1 MQLYSLFPILYLT
14 MRHRSRIIEDNRDLE
29 VWPAFTDLMSN
40 SFMILSLLLLLAI
53 IKSLFIESISDAN
66 QNRAIKLQQEISRL
80 QNQLQQKT
88 NQVTNLQGKVGNFQ
102 NQVTQLQGLVT
113 TSKDKLEQKS
123 NRVTELETEI
133 EKLKS
138 PPIIVIRDSKSRR
151 FESGSAEISG
161 DLKGFIEEDLVKQI
175 ENFAKE
181 YQGYVVEVI
190 GHTDGQVN
198 KGSISNLDTQLE
210 QVAKGNESVSSLAAG
225 SNADLGLMRA
235 LAVVQRLQK
244 NPRLQELDLKFKA
257 YSAAQLY
264 NPTGNYAGANR
275 SPDQS
280 RRRIEVRF
288 TPSAVER

>member
-1 MQLYSLFPILYLT
+1 

-198 KGSISNLDTQLE
+198 RGSISNLDTELE
-210 QVAKGNESVSSLAAG
+210 QVVKGNESVSSLAAG

>member
-1 MQLYSLFPILYLT
+1 

-29 VWPAFTDLMSN
+29 IWPAFTDLMSN

-66 QNRAIKLQQEISRL
+66 QNRAIKLQQEISSL
-80 QNQLQQKT
+80 QNQLEQKT
-88 NQVTNLQGKVGNFQ
+88 NQATSLQGKLGNLQ

-138 PPIIVIRDSKSRR
+138 PPVIVIRDSQSRR

-161 DLKGFIEEDLVKQI
+161 DLKGFIEEDLVQQI
-175 ENFAKE
+175 EDFAKE

-235 LAVVQRLQK
+235 LAVVQRL
-244 NPRLQELDLKFKA
+244 
-257 YSAAQLY
+257 
-264 NPTGNYAGANR
+264 
-275 SPDQS
+275 
-280 RRRIEVRF
+280 
-288 TPSAVER
+288 

>member
-1 MQLYSLFPILYLT
+1 

>member
-1 MQLYSLFPILYLT
+1 
-14 MRHRSRIIEDNRDLE
+14 MRHRSRLVEDNRDLE

-53 IKSLFIESISDAN
+53 IKSLFVQSISDAN
-66 QNRAIKLQQEISRL
+66 QNRALELQQQISSL

-88 NQVTNLQGKVGNFQ
+88 GEVGNLENQVTK
-102 NQVTQLQGLVT
+102 LQGLVT
-113 TSKDKLEQKS
+113 TSKDELEQKS
-123 NRVTELETEI
+123 NRVTQLETEI

-138 PPIIVIRDSKSRR
+138 PPVIVIEDSPSRR

-161 DLKGFIEEDLVKQI
+161 GLKSYIEGDLIKKIEDYG
-175 ENFAKE
+175 KE
-181 YQGYVVEVI
+181 YNQGYVVEVI

-198 KGSISNLDTQLE
+198 QRSGSNLDTQLE
-210 QVAKGNESVSSLAAG
+210 KVAKGNESVNSLVPG

-235 LAVVQRLQK
+235 LAVVKKLQK
-244 NPRLQELDLKFKA
+244 NPRLKKLGLKFRA

-264 NPTGNYAGANR
+264 SPGGDFAGANR
-275 SPDQS
+275 NPEQS

-288 TPSAVER
+288 TPIAVER

>member
-1 MQLYSLFPILYLT
+1 
-14 MRHRSRIIEDNRDLE
+14 MRNRSRIIEDNLELE

-40 SFMILSLLLLLAI
+40 SFMILSLLLLLAV

-66 QNRAIKLQQEISRL
+66 QNRAIKLQQEVSSL

-88 NQVTNLQGKVGNFQ
+88 NELIGLQGQVGNFK
-102 NQVTQLQGLVT
+102 NQVTQLQGLVN
-113 TSKDKLEQKS
+113 TSKEELQKKS
-123 NRVTELETEI
+123 NRVTELEIEI
-133 EKLKS
+133 KKLNS
-138 PPIIVIRDSKSRR
+138 PPVIIIRDSKSRR

-161 DLKGFIEEDLVKQI
+161 NLKGFIESDLVKQI

-181 YQGYVVEVI
+181 YQGYIVEVI

-198 KGSISNLDTQLE
+198 KGSTSNLDTQLE
-210 QVAKGNESVSSLAAG
+210 QVVKGNKSVSSLTAG

-235 LAVVQRLQK
+235 LAVVQKMQK
-244 NPRLQELDLKFKA
+244 NSRLQELGLQFRA

-264 NPTGNYAGANR
+264 NPTGDYAEANR
-275 SPDQS
+275 NPDQS

>member
-1 MQLYSLFPILYLT
+1 

-66 QNRAIKLQQEISRL
+66 QNRAIALQQELSSL

-88 NQVTNLQGKVGNFQ
+88 NEVTGLQGKIGNLQ
-102 NQVTQLQGLVT
+102 NQVTELQGLVT
-113 TSKDKLEQKS
+113 TSKEELQQKS

-138 PPIIVIRDSKSRR
+138 PPVIVIRDSKSRR

-161 DLKGFIEEDLVKQI
+161 DLKGFIEEDLVQQI

-210 QVAKGNESVSSLAAG
+210 EVAKGNGSVSSLAAG

-244 NPRLQELDLKFKA
+244 ILVSKNW
-257 YSAAQLY
+257 
-264 NPTGNYAGANR
+264 
-275 SPDQS
+275 
-280 RRRIEVRF
+280 I
-288 TPSAVER
+288 

>member
-1 MQLYSLFPILYLT
+1 
-14 MRHRSRIIEDNRDLE
+14 MRNRSRIIENNLELE

-40 SFMILSLLLLLAI
+40 SFMILSLLLLLAV

-66 QNRAIKLQQEISRL
+66 QNRAIKLQQEVSSL

-88 NQVTNLQGKVGNFQ
+88 NELIGLQGQVGNFK
-102 NQVTQLQGLVT
+102 NQVTQLQGLVN
-113 TSKDKLEQKS
+113 TSKGELQKKS
-123 NRVTELETEI
+123 NRVTELEIEI
-133 EKLKS
+133 KKLNS
-138 PPIIVIRDSKSRR
+138 PPVIIISDSKSRR

-161 DLKGFIEEDLVKQI
+161 NLKGFIESDLVKQI

-181 YQGYVVEVI
+181 YQGYIVEVI

-198 KGSISNLDTQLE
+198 KGSTSNLDTQLE
-210 QVAKGNESVSSLAAG
+210 QVVKGNKSVSSLTAG

-235 LAVVQRLQK
+235 LAVVQKLQ
-244 NPRLQELDLKFKA
+244 NNSRLQELGLQFRA

-264 NPTGNYAGANR
+264 NSTGDYAEVNR
-275 SPDQS
+275 NPDQS

>member
-1 MQLYSLFPILYLT
+1 
-14 MRHRSRIIEDNRDLE
+14 MRHRSRLVEDNRDLE

-53 IKSLFIESISDAN
+53 IKSLFVQSISDAN
-66 QNRAIKLQQEISRL
+66 QNRALQLQQQINSL
-80 QNQLQQKT
+80 QNQLQERT
-88 NQVTNLQGKVGNFQ
+88 NQVTGLQGKTRNLQ
-102 NQVTQLQGLVT
+102 SQVTQLQGLVT
-113 TSKDKLEQKS
+113 TSKQELEQKS
-123 NRVTELETEI
+123 NRVTQLETEI

-138 PPIIVIRDSKSRR
+138 PPVIVIRDSQARR

-161 DLKGFIEEDLVKQI
+161 DLKGFIEGDLVKQI
-175 ENFAKE
+175 EDFAQE
-181 YQGYVVEVI
+181 YKGYVVEVI

-198 KGSISNLDTQLE
+198 KGSGSNLDTQLE
-210 QVAKGNESVSSLAAG
+210 QVAQGNESVNSLTPG

-235 LAVVQRLQK
+235 LAVVKQLQE
-244 NPRLQELDLKFKA
+244 NPRLQELGLTFRA

-264 NPTGNYAGANR
+264 NPSGDFAGANR
-275 SPDQS
+275 NPEQS

>member
-1 MQLYSLFPILYLT
+1 
-14 MRHRSRIIEDNRDLE
+14 MRNRSRIIEDNLELE
-29 VWPAFTDLMSN
+29 VWPAFSDLMSN
-40 SFMILSLLLLLAI
+40 SFMILSLLLLLAV

-66 QNRAIKLQQEISRL
+66 QNRAIKLEQEVSSL

-88 NQVTNLQGKVGNFQ
+88 NELIGLQGQVGNFK
-102 NQVTQLQGLVT
+102 NQVTQLQGLVN
-113 TSKDKLEQKS
+113 TSKGELQKKS
-123 NRVTELETEI
+123 NRVTELEIEI
-133 EKLKS
+133 KKLNS
-138 PPIIVIRDSKSRR
+138 PPVIIIRDSKSRR

-161 DLKGFIEEDLVKQI
+161 NLKGFIESDLVKQI

-181 YQGYVVEVI
+181 YQGYIVEVI

-198 KGSISNLDTQLE
+198 KGSTSNLDTQLE
-210 QVAKGNESVSSLAAG
+210 QVVKGNKSVSSLTAG

-235 LAVVQRLQK
+235 LAVVQKLQ
-244 NPRLQELDLKFKA
+244 NNSRLQELGLQFRA

-264 NPTGNYAGANR
+264 NSTGDYAEVNR
-275 SPDQS
+275 NPDQS

>member
-1 MQLYSLFPILYLT
+1 
-14 MRHRSRIIEDNRDLE
+14 MRNRSRIIEDNLELE
-29 VWPAFTDLMSN
+29 VWPAFSDLMSN
-40 SFMILSLLLLLAI
+40 SFMILSLLLLLAV

-66 QNRAIKLQQEISRL
+66 QNRALKLQQEVSSL

-88 NQVTNLQGKVGNFQ
+88 NELIGLQGQVGNFK
-102 NQVTQLQGLVT
+102 NQVTQLQGLVN
-113 TSKDKLEQKS
+113 TSKGELQKKS
-123 NRVTELETEI
+123 NSVKELEIEI
-133 EKLKS
+133 KKLNS
-138 PPIIVIRDSKSRR
+138 PPVIIIRDSKSRR

-161 DLKGFIEEDLVKQI
+161 NLKGFIESDLVKQI

-181 YQGYVVEVI
+181 YQGYIVEVI

-198 KGSISNLDTQLE
+198 KGSTSNLDTQLE
-210 QVAKGNESVSSLAAG
+210 QVVKGNKSVSSLTAG

-235 LAVVQRLQK
+235 LAVVQKMQK
-244 NPRLQELDLKFKA
+244 NSRLQELGLQFRA

-264 NPTGNYAGANR
+264 NPIGDYAEANR
-275 SPDQS
+275 NPDQS

>member
-1 MQLYSLFPILYLT
+1 
-14 MRHRSRIIEDNRDLE
+14 MRNRSRIIENNLELE

-40 SFMILSLLLLLAI
+40 SFMILSLLLLLAV

-66 QNRAIKLQQEISRL
+66 QNRAIKLQQEVSSL

-88 NQVTNLQGKVGNFQ
+88 NELIGLQGQVGNFK
-102 NQVTQLQGLVT
+102 NQVTQLQGLVN
-113 TSKDKLEQKS
+113 TSKGELQKKS
-123 NRVTELETEI
+123 NRVTELEIEI
-133 EKLKS
+133 KKLNS
-138 PPIIVIRDSKSRR
+138 PPVIIIRDSKSRR

-161 DLKGFIEEDLVKQI
+161 NLKGFIESDLVKQI

-181 YQGYVVEVI
+181 YQGYIVEVI

-198 KGSISNLDTQLE
+198 KGSTSNLDTQLE
-210 QVAKGNESVSSLAAG
+210 QVTKGNGSVSILAAG

-235 LAVVQRLQK
+235 LAVVQKLQ
-244 NPRLQELDLKFKA
+244 NNSRLQELGLQFRA

-264 NPTGNYAGANR
+264 NPTGDYAEANR
-275 SPDQS
+275 NPDQS

>member
-1 MQLYSLFPILYLT
+1 
-14 MRHRSRIIEDNRDLE
+14 MRHRSRLVENNSDLE

-53 IKSLFIESISDAN
+53 IKSLFVQSISDAN
-66 QNRAIKLQQEISRL
+66 QNRALQLQQEITNLR
-80 QNQLQQKT
+80 NQLQQKT
-88 NQVTNLQGKVGNFQ
+88 GEVTGLQGKIGNFE

-113 TSKDKLEQKS
+113 TSKDELEQKS
-123 NRVTELETEI
+123 NRVTQLETEI

-138 PPIIVIRDSKSRR
+138 PPVIVIRDSQARR

-161 DLKGFIEEDLVKQI
+161 DLKGFIEGDLVKQI
-175 ENFAKE
+175 ESFAKE
-181 YQGYVVEVI
+181 YKGYVVEVI

-198 KGSISNLDTQLE
+198 KESGSNLDTQLE
-210 QVAKGNESVSSLAAG
+210 QVTKGNESVNSLTPG

-235 LAVVQRLQK
+235 LAVVKQ
-244 NPRLQELDLKFKA
+244 LQENPSLKELGLQFRA

-264 NPTGNYAGANR
+264 SPGGDFAGANR
-275 SPDQS
+275 NPDQS

>member
-1 MQLYSLFPILYLT
+1 

-66 QNRAIKLQQEISRL
+66 QNRAIKLQKEITNL

-88 NQVTNLQGKVGNFQ
+88 NEVTGLQRKIGNLQ
-102 NQVTQLQGLVT
+102 NQATQLQGLVT
-113 TSKDKLEQKS
+113 TSKEELNQKS
-123 NRVTELETEI
+123 NRVTELQTEI

-138 PPIIVIRDSKSRR
+138 PPVIVIRDSQSRR

-161 DLKGFIEEDLVKQI
+161 NLKGFIEEDLVKQI

-210 QVAKGNESVSSLAAG
+210 QVAKGNGAVSSLAAG

-244 NPRLQELDLKFKA
+244 NPRLQKLGLKFRA

-264 NPTGNYAGANR
+264 NPSGDYAGANR
-275 SPDQS
+275 NPDQS

-288 TPSAVER
+288 APSAVER

>member
-1 MQLYSLFPILYLT
+1 

-29 VWPAFTDLMSN
+29 IWPAFTDLMSN

-88 NQVTNLQGKVGNFQ
+88 NQATSLQGKVGNLQ

-244 NPRLQELDLKFKA
+244 NPRLQKLGLKFRA

>member
-1 MQLYSLFPILYLT
+1 
-14 MRHRSRIIEDNRDLE
+14 MRNRSRIIENNLELE

-40 SFMILSLLLLLAI
+40 SFMILSLLLLLAV

-66 QNRAIKLQQEISRL
+66 QNRAIKLEQEVSSL

-88 NQVTNLQGKVGNFQ
+88 NELIGLQGQVGNFK
-102 NQVTQLQGLVT
+102 NQVTQLQGLVN
-113 TSKDKLEQKS
+113 TSKGELQKKS
-123 NRVTELETEI
+123 NRVTELEAEI
-133 EKLKS
+133 KKLNS
-138 PPIIVIRDSKSRR
+138 PPVIIIRDSKSRR

-161 DLKGFIEEDLVKQI
+161 NLKGFIESDLVKQI

-181 YQGYVVEVI
+181 YQGYIVEVI

-198 KGSISNLDTQLE
+198 KGSTSNLDTQLE
-210 QVAKGNESVSSLAAG
+210 QVVKGNKSVSSLTAG

-235 LAVVQRLQK
+235 LAVVQKMQQ
-244 NPRLQELDLKFKA
+244 NSRLQELGLQFRA

-264 NPTGNYAGANR
+264 NPIGDYAEANR
-275 SPDQS
+275 NPDQS

>member
-1 MQLYSLFPILYLT
+1 
-14 MRHRSRIIEDNRDLE
+14 MRHRSRLIEDNRDLE
-29 VWPAFTDLMSN
+29 IWPAFTDLMSN

-66 QNRAIKLQQEISRL
+66 ENRALQLQQEITNL
-80 QNQLQQKT
+80 QNQIQQKT
-88 NQVTNLQGKVGNFQ
+88 GEVTGLQGQIGNLQ
-102 NQVTQLQGLVT
+102 NQVTKLQGLVT
-113 TSKDKLEQKS
+113 TSENELEQKS
-123 NRVTELETEI
+123 NRVTQLETEI

-138 PPIIVIRDSKSRR
+138 PPVIVIRDSKSRR

-161 DLKGFIEEDLVKQI
+161 DLKSFIEGDLIKQI
-175 ENFAKE
+175 EDFAKE
-181 YQGYVVEVI
+181 YKGYVVEVI

-198 KGSISNLDTQLE
+198 QRSGSNLDTQLE
-210 QVAKGNESVSSLAAG
+210 QVAKGNESVNSLVPG

-235 LAVVQRLQK
+235 LSVVQELQK
-244 NPRLQELDLKFKA
+244 NPRLKELGLKFRA

-264 NPTGNYAGANR
+264 NPGGDFAGANR
-275 SPDQS
+275 NPNQS

>member
-1 MQLYSLFPILYLT
+1 
-14 MRHRSRIIEDNRDLE
+14 MRHRSRLVEDNRDLE

-53 IKSLFIESISDAN
+53 IKSLFVQSISDAN
-66 QNRAIKLQQEISRL
+66 QNRAFQLQQQINSL
-80 QNQLQQKT
+80 QNQLQEKT
-88 NQVTNLQGKVGNFQ
+88 NQVTALQGETRNLQ

-113 TSKDKLEQKS
+113 TSKEELEQKS
-123 NRVTELETEI
+123 NRVTQLETEI

-138 PPIIVIRDSKSRR
+138 PPVIVIRDSQARR

-161 DLKGFIEEDLVKQI
+161 DLKGFIEGDLIKQI
-175 ENFAKE
+175 EDFAKE
-181 YQGYVVEVI
+181 YKGYVVEVI

-198 KGSISNLDTQLE
+198 KGSGSNLDTQLE
-210 QVAKGNESVSSLAAG
+210 QVAQGNESVNTLTPG

-235 LAVVQRLQK
+235 LAVVKQLQE
-244 NPRLQELDLKFKA
+244 NPRLQELGLTFRP

-264 NPTGNYAGANR
+264 NPGGDFAGANR
-275 SPDQS
+275 NPEQS